1 MEQKEKG
8 DASDMSEEKDKIG
21 RYVSEIDEK
30 LDSIQ
35 KEEKPVRGHRR
46 KKMNRGLRAVLRV
59 LLVFVCVVMV
69 IGVLVSAALAF
80 YLMDVTKDDD
90 TLLDLNSLKL
100 SYSTILMAQNKKTG
114 EWEEY
119 ERIYGDENRVW
130 VDYDD
135 MPQCLIDATV
145 ASEDQRFWSH
155 RGVDWKRTLAAFVN
169 EYVFR
174 LYSNTQGGSTIT
186 QQLVK
191 NITDE
196 KEVGGMGGVLRKV
209 REIYRAVQLEKNYSK
224 EQIMEAYLNTIRLSG
239 QLAGIESAA
248 NYFFGETTSQLTAA
262 QSAAIVCI
270 TKYPT
275 KYDPIQNPEENKHQ
289 REDVVL
295 WLMNQYGLLDDA
307 GYKAALAESAT
318 MTFTKG
324 NTSANDQVYSYFT
337 DTVIR
342 KVIGDLQKYNGMTY
356 DEASDLFYKGG
367 LTVYLTV
374 DTDVQDTVER
384 VAADRTLWGEPAV
397 DADGKELA
405 NQLQGAMVVMNYKG
419 EIVGIAG
426 GVRGKTESLVLNR
439 AVGSITF
446 NGDGT
451 YKQDGTLRQTGSS
464 MKPLSAYA
472 PALEINA
479 ITYSSAFKDDA
490 FEHDN
495 NGNPWPR
502 NYSGAYG
509 AEGVYL
515 TVYEG
520 IRASYNTIA
529 ARVLDKIGYNYA
541 FDFVETRLGITTLVD
556 TTDQLYDYTTGK
568 RMMDRTLSLALG
580 GLTFGCSVEEMC
592 AAYCV
597 FGSGGTYI
605 TPHCYTKVVNAR
617 GEVIL
622 DTGKTNQTIKAL
634 SDDTAMIMNKLLQGV
649 AYQGTGYAFT
659 PSGKL
664 PYAGKSGTTSDAKDY
679 WYIGMNP
686 YYVTASW
693 QGYDQPQYMPMSE
706 RKYAGAAFKQVM
718 AAISADLAYKTFP
731 TSDNVIAL
739 SFCKQTGLLAGPA
752 CTEVLTGWYKRGVY
766 PDVCDHAAEMA
777 KWAEESGNMY
787 S

>member
-1 MEQKEKG
+1 MTEDQDKVSGRAVEIGRKLEEIEKKEKYG
-8 DASDMSEEKDKIG
+8 KARAPKKK
-21 RYVSEIDEK
+21 R
-30 LDSIQ
+30 
-35 KEEKPVRGHRR
+35 RGW
-46 KKMNRGLRAVLRV
+46 RAVLHG
-59 LLVFVCVVMV
+59 LLIVVCVV
-69 IGVLVSAALAF
+69 AALGCALAAALTF

-90 TLLDLNSLKL
+90 TLLDLNSCKL
-100 SYSTILMAQNKKTG
+100 SYSTILMAQNKETG
-114 EWEEY
+114 AWEEY
-119 ERIYGDENRVW
+119 ERIYGEENRVW
-130 VDYDD
+130 VNYDD

-155 RGVDWKRTLAAFVN
+155 HGVDWKRTAAAFIN

-186 QQLVK
+186 QQLIK
-191 NITDE
+191 NITQE
-196 KEVGGMGGVLRKV
+196 KEVGGLDGVLRKV
-209 REIYRAVQLEKNYSK
+209 REMYRAVQLEKNYSK

-248 NYFFGETTSQLTAA
+248 NYFFGIKTSELSAA

-270 TKYPT
+270 TKYPVQ
-275 KYDPIQNPEENKHQ
+275 YDPIAYPQENKNQ
-289 REDVVL
+289 RENVVL
-295 WLMNQYGLLDDA
+295 WLMHEYGLLDDA
-307 GYKAALAESAT
+307 GYKAALAESAE
-318 MTFTKG
+318 MTFTEG

-337 DTVIR
+337 DTAIR
-342 KVIGDLQKYNGMTY
+342 KVIEDLQKYKGMTS

-374 DTDVQDTVER
+374 DTGVQDTVEK
-384 VAADRTLWGEPAV
+384 VAADRTLWEEPAT
-397 DADGKELA
+397 DANGEELA

-451 YKQDGTLRQTGSS
+451 YTQSGTIRQTGSS
-464 MKPLSAYA
+464 MKPLSAYG
-472 PALEINA
+472 PALEINK
-479 ITYSSAFKDDA
+479 ITYSTSFKDDA
-490 FEHDN
+490 FERDN
-495 NGNPWPR
+495 NGNPWPK
-502 NYSGAYG
+502 NYSGSYG
-509 AEGVYL
+509 DNGTYL

-520 IRASYNTIA
+520 VRASYNTIA
-529 ARVLDKIGYNYA
+529 ARVLDKIGYDYA

-556 TTDQLYDYTTGK
+556 TTDQLYDYETGK
-568 RMMDRTLSLALG
+568 RKMDRTLSLALG

-592 AAYCV
+592 AAYCT

-617 GEVIL
+617 GEILL
-622 DTGKTNQTIKAL
+622 DTSKTNQTIKAF

-649 AYQGTGYAFT
+649 AYQGTGYSFT
-659 PSGKL
+659 PSGRL

-686 YYVTASW
+686 YYVCASW

-706 RKYAGAAFKQVM
+706 RKYAGTAFKRVM
-718 AAISADLAYKTFP
+718 AEISADLEYKTFP

-739 SFCKQTGLLAGPA
+739 TFCKQTGLLMGAG
-752 CTEVLTGWYKRGVY
+752 CTEGVTGWYKRGVY
-766 PDVCDHAAEMA
+766 PNVCDHAAEMA
-777 KWAEESGNMY
+777 KWAEEAENMY
-787 S
+787 A